1 MAEGHRRITNFGNE
15 AGTGAAEAATLETV
29 GPAKRE
35 RRSLRYYRP
44 LKKKALAP
52 RVEAAATFE
61 TTELDPRITLVDAA
75 VASFGESPQL
85 EMVLGRDDR
94 VRLKDDLVVTTPW
107 RQICALRIKSATGKM
122 FVGTGW
128 FIGQGLLVTAGHCV
142 YMHKEGGWPASIEV
156 LPELHG
162 TKALPA
168 MRSTRFGSAEG
179 WVNRRATST
188 TA

>member
-1 MAEGHRRITNFGNE
+1 MSDGHRRITNFGNE
-15 AGTGAAEAATLETV
+15 ADARRPEVAILEAA
-29 GPAKRE
+29 GPVKRE
-35 RRSLRYYRP
+35 RRSLRYYTP
-44 LKKKALAP
+44 LLRKKLGAIQEVAGP
-52 RVEAAATFE
+52 EMD
-61 TTELDPRITLVDAA
+61 LDDVTLVDAA

-179 WVNRRATST
+179 WVKDRRATST